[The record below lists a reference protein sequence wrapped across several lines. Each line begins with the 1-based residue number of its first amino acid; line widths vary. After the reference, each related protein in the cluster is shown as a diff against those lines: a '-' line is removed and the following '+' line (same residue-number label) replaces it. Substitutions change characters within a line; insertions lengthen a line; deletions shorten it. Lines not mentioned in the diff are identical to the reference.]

1 MIKRGSKIIAHDRS
15 TPDDIMWLRSF
26 QLAQSHRLEEP
37 HASFRTATLGF
48 MPGLWRTINNKSAF
62 AEAVAAASG
71 SCSCSNDSSGGGGG
85 SLDSCSV
92 SPAAFHPET

>member
-1 MIKRGSKIIAHDRS
+1 MIKRGTKIVAHNSS

-26 QLAQSHRLEEP
+26 QLAQSHTLEEP
-37 HASFRTATLGF
+37 SASVRTATLGF

-71 SCSCSNDSSGGGGG
+71 SGSCSDDTSGGGGG
-85 SLDSCSV
+85 PHSCSV